1 MKNKS
6 SNKKA
11 TTKEIAKEQPV
22 TGPTAPLSMPG
33 NLPGQQLVHEE
44 RFTGPMPPPNILAG
58 YKNIDPSFPERM
70 MKEFEAN
77 SSHIREMERL
87 SLQSTVERDKRGQY
101 MAFGLS
107 LFLLLIVLF
116 SLYLGNIVFA
126 GVSGF
131 FFFGFII
138 RAFLVKPGQ
147 NKQNQVE
154 NTNTDDKK

>member
-1 MKNKS
+1 
-6 SNKKA
+6 
-11 TTKEIAKEQPV
+11 
-22 TGPTAPLSMPG
+22 
-33 NLPGQQLVHEE
+33 
-44 RFTGPMPPPNILAG
+44 
-58 YKNIDPSFPERM
+58 
-70 MKEFEAN
+70 
-77 SSHIREMERL
+77 
-87 SLQSTVERDKRGQY
+87 